1 MCYDLIVIDR
11 SDSNQKQ
18 LGLTLKF
25 MFKISKWKAQQIY
38 FERAQQI
45 SKLPWINDLVSN
57 PTINNNKSFKL
68 LMEKTLLKK
77 IKAGQ
82 MVYGTCIASTAP
94 TWPAIAKRAGL
105 DFVFLDTE
113 HIPLERMEIARMCQT
128 YGAMGI
134 APIVRIPSP
143 DPYRACQM
151 MDAGAEGV
159 VAPYLE
165 NVSQVKELVG
175 ALKYRPLKGEL
186 LDRALENPE
195 KVEKSLKLYLSK
207 WNEGNICVANIESVP
222 ALNKLEELLSVPG
235 LDAVFIGP
243 HDLSISLGLPEQY
256 DHPVFEEAVKKII
269 RISKGNGLAVG
280 IHFSES
286 PERQLRWMKEGI
298 NLIIHSSDLAMFS
311 QRLQQDGQ
319 IIRTAAGEKTGTFP
333 NEGEVV

>member
-1 MCYDLIVIDR
+1 
-11 SDSNQKQ
+11 
-18 LGLTLKF
+18 
-25 MFKISKWKAQQIY
+25 
-38 FERAQQI
+38 
-45 SKLPWINDLVSN
+45 
-57 PTINNNKSFKL
+57 
-68 LMEKTLLKK
+68 MEKTLLKK

-128 YGAMGI
+128 FRAMGI

-151 MDAGAEGV
+151 MDAGAEGLV
-159 VAPYLE
+159 SPYLE
-165 NVSQVKELVG
+165 NVGQIKELVG

-186 LDRALENPE
+186 LDQALENPE
-195 KVEKSLKLYLSK
+195 RIKNSLKTYLSK
-207 WNEGNICVANIESVP
+207 WNEGNVCIANIESVP
-222 ALNKLEELLSVPG
+222 ALDRLEELLSVPG

-243 HDLSISLGLPEQY
+243 HDLSISLGLAEQY
-256 DHPVFEEAVKKII
+256 DHPVFEDAVKKII
-269 RISKGNGLAVG
+269 RISKEKGLAVG

-298 NLIIHSSDLAMFS
+298 NIIIHSSDLAMFS
-311 QRLQQDGQ
+311 QRLQQDMMM
-319 IIRTAAGEKTGTFP
+319 IRTAAGEKACAGST
-333 NEGEVV
+333 EGEVV

>member
-1 MCYDLIVIDR
+1 
-11 SDSNQKQ
+11 
-18 LGLTLKF
+18 
-25 MFKISKWKAQQIY
+25 
-38 FERAQQI
+38 
-45 SKLPWINDLVSN
+45 
-57 PTINNNKSFKL
+57 
-68 LMEKTLLKK
+68 MEKTLLKK

-82 MVYGTCIASTAP
+82 MVYGTCIVSTSP

-113 HIPLERMEIARMCQT
+113 HIPLERMEIARMCHT
-128 YGAMGI
+128 FRAMGI

-165 NVSQVKELVG
+165 NVGQVKELVG

-186 LDRALENPE
+186 LDQVLENPE
-195 KVEKSLKLYLSK
+195 KIEKSLETYLSK
-207 WNEGNICVANIESVP
+207 WNEGNVCVANIESVT
-222 ALNKLEELLSVPG
+222 ALDRLEELLSVPG

-269 RISKGNGLAVG
+269 RISGEKGLAVG

-286 PERQLRWMKEGI
+286 PERQIRWMKEGI

-311 QRLQQDGQ
+311 QRLQQDMN
-319 IIRTAAGEKTGTFP
+319 IIKLAAGQESRKSDGSGDF
-333 NEGEVV
+333 V

>member
-1 MCYDLIVIDR
+1 VIQEETIR
-11 SDSNQKQ
+11 I
-18 LGLTLKF
+18 LLLT
-25 MFKISKWKAQQIY
+25 
-38 FERAQQI
+38 
-45 SKLPWINDLVSN
+45 
-57 PTINNNKSFKL
+57 KL
-68 LMEKTLLKK
+68 LMERTLLKK
-77 IKAGQ
+77 IKAGSV
-82 MVYGTCIASTAP
+82 VYGTCIASTSP
-94 TWPAIAKRAGL
+94 TWPAIALRAGL

-128 YGAMGI
+128 FRAMGI

-165 NVSQVKELVG
+165 NVGQIKELVG

-186 LDRALENPE
+186 LDRALDAPDQ
-195 KVEKSLKLYLSK
+195 LDPALHQYLDK
-207 WNEGNICVANIESVP
+207 WNEGNVCIANIESVP
-222 ALNKLEELLSVPG
+222 ALNRLDELLSVPG

-269 RISKGNGLAVG
+269 RITRAHGLAVG

-286 PERQLRWMKEGI
+286 PERQIRWMKEGV

-311 QRLQQDGQ
+311 QRLQHDMNAIKQ
-319 IIRTAAGEKTGTFP
+319 AAGEKSRKSDSSGDVF
-333 NEGEVV
+333 